1 MLQGSR
7 RISCLVSL
15 SVCWPGCTSWI
26 QSQGRLVT
34 LLYISVFVKKG
45 DGVSLTFFSVIPTIS
60 GFNAKSVTFFFF
72 FLFGIC
78 LEVYRCWQVASRIF
92 YSAKALLYC
101 KICTKKE
108 GVLLTGARS
117 SLWLSA
123 TVVRLQV
130 SPLCISGWVLFLNK
144 DFIRQWILVNIYF
157 FCFLFSLPFFYSNP
171 WLCTE

>member
-34 LLYISVFVKKG
+34 LLYISVFVKK
-45 DGVSLTFFSVIPTIS
+45 DDDVSLTFFSVIPTIS
-60 GFNAKSVTFFFF
+60 GFNAKSITFI

-92 YSAKALLYC
+92 YSAKALFYC

-117 SLWLSA
+117 SLWASA
-123 TVVRLQV
+123 TVVCLQV
-130 SPLCISGWVLFLNK
+130 SSLCISG
-144 DFIRQWILVNIYF
+144 
-157 FCFLFSLPFFYSNP
+157 
-171 WLCTE
+171 